1 MPLDPEVVQCART
14 LFEHRF
20 EEEIRPAHNARLF
33 EPRTKFPVS
42 PELPFSGAEAQRF
55 LGLQVQFAKD
65 ASVAQAECFVDAI
78 KRAGLRFDNEALMI
92 GLDNTKELLNKHKH
106 SATNTVFSGFAH
118 RGQQIDPRLKSGIE
132 QDLDAKLRRVHDS
145 VLRLLKSK
153 LAEEILATKGEAN
166 TSDDKVFARMAIEQA
181 RKSISENDGR
191 PRPKVGAVVVKDG
204 KVLSTAHRGEQPAN
218 HAEYIA
224 LEKKLSDEAVA
235 GATVYTTLEP
245 CTTRNHPKIPCV
257 ERLIERRVARVVI
270 GMLDPDDRIS
280 GRGQRRLRKA
290 GVITDFFP
298 DELMKEV
305 EELNREF
312 TRFCEENPQAVAQP
326 QHAQPVPKVLSLSE
340 QKIAT
345 ILSYKGKPVTVMNYP
360 KSVKYQGSD
369 SFWPYETIV
378 EDCTPLFVT
387 LKGAGG
393 EQSFPLDQVDVN
405 FDNEKKRLRLQID
418 RY

>member
-1 MPLDPEVVQCART
+1 
-14 LFEHRF
+14 
-20 EEEIRPAHNARLF
+20 
-33 EPRTKFPVS
+33 
-42 PELPFSGAEAQRF
+42 
-55 LGLQVQFAKD
+55 
-65 ASVAQAECFVDAI
+65 
-78 KRAGLRFDNEALMI
+78 
-92 GLDNTKELLNKHKH
+92 
-106 SATNTVFSGFAH
+106 
-118 RGQQIDPRLKSGIE
+118 
-132 QDLDAKLRRVHDS
+132 
-145 VLRLLKSK
+145 
-153 LAEEILATKGEAN
+153 
-166 TSDDKVFARMAIEQA
+166 
-181 RKSISENDGR
+181 
-191 PRPKVGAVVVKDG
+191 
-204 KVLSTAHRGEQPAN
+204 
-218 HAEYIA
+218 
-224 LEKKLSDEAVA
+224 
-235 GATVYTTLEP
+235 
-245 CTTRNHPKIPCV
+245 
-257 ERLIERRVARVVI
+257 
-270 GMLDPDDRIS
+270 MLDPDDRIS

>member
-1 MPLDPEVVQCART
+1 M
-14 LFEHRF
+14 
-20 EEEIRPAHNARLF
+20 EEICHELARIWTELLDQKNGGHLTRDDLNFIMSKVRETTSARKSHLTSGPNPVSGLASAAGGIERRISGITASINRDLEIRIRRQQAFAKQRIDGGARVETSAVENRDRNFARL
-33 EPRTKFPVS
+33 
-42 PELPFSGAEAQRF
+42 
-55 LGLQVQFAKD
+55 
-65 ASVAQAECFVDAI
+65 AI
-78 KRAGLRFDNEALMI
+78 DE
-92 GLDNTKELLNKHKH
+92 
-106 SATNTVFSGFAH
+106 
-118 RGQQIDPRLKSGIE
+118 
-132 QDLDAKLRRVHDS
+132 
-145 VLRLLKSK
+145 
-153 LAEEILATKGEAN
+153 
-166 TSDDKVFARMAIEQA
+166 A
-181 RKSISENDGR
+181 RKSISESDAR
-191 PRPKVGAVVVKDG
+191 LHPKVGAVVVKDG
-204 KVLSTAHRGEQPAN
+204 KVLSVAHRGEHPAN

-245 CTTRNHPKIPCV
+245 CTTRNHPKIPCA
-257 ERLIERRVARVVI
+257 ERLIERKVARVVI

-290 GVITDFFP
+290 GIVTDFFSH
-298 DELMKEV
+298 DLMTEV

-312 TRFCEENPQAVAQP
+312 IRFCEENHQAAAPPQR
-326 QHAQPVPKVLSLSE
+326 AQPVLKVLSLSE

-345 ILSYKGKPVTVMNYP
+345 ILSYKGKPVTVMNHP
-360 KSVKYQGSD
+360 KSGKYQGSD

-387 LKGAGG
+387 LKSTAG